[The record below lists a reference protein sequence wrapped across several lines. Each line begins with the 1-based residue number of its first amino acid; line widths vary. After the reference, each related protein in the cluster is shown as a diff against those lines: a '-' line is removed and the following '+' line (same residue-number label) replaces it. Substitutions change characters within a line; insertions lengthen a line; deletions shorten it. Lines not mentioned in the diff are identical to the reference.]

1 MTPPVVMTIAGSDSG
16 GGAGI
21 QADLRTFAA
30 LEVFGTTAITS
41 VTAQNS
47 QEVRLVHTLPAE
59 VVLAQMLAVL
69 DDFPVTAVKTGML
82 ADAEII
88 EVVAGLAEQGRL
100 SNLVVDPVLVAT
112 SGAVLATPG
121 AIIAYLDRLIPFA
134 KVFTPNLLEAG
145 VLLKT
150 AIHTLA
156 DQRDAARQLCELTAG
171 VVVVKGGHAVID
183 IDGVVDVVFDGSEL
197 YEIHRPRIATMNTH
211 GSGCSFAAA
220 IAAGLARGVAPI
232 EAVEAAGAFVHRS
245 IASSVH
251 WHLGAGHG
259 PLDHFGWGEES

>member
-1 MTPPVVMTIAGSDSG
+1 MTPPVAMTIAGSDSG

-30 LEVFGTTAITS
+30 LGVFGTTAITA

-47 QEVRLVHTLPAE
+47 QEVRSVHTLPPEA
-59 VVLAQMLAVL
+59 VLAQMLAVL

-88 EVVAGLAEQGRL
+88 EVVAGLAEEDRL
-100 SNLVVDPVLVAT
+100 SNLVIDPVLVAS

-121 AIIAYLDRLIPFA
+121 AIAAYLDRLIPFA
-134 KVFTPNLLEAG
+134 EVFTPNLLEAG

-150 AIHTLA
+150 AISTLA
-156 DQRDAARQLCELTAG
+156 DQRDAARQLGELTAG
-171 VVVVKGGHAVID
+171 VVVVKGGHAVV
-183 IDGVVDVVFDGSEL
+183 GVVDVVFDGREL

-232 EAVEAAGAFVHRS
+232 EAVEAAGDFVHRA

-259 PLDHFGWGEES
+259 PLDHFGWGEQP